1 MPHNP
6 HNAANPKGN
15 HKTRL
20 TESLAVLMLVIGGVL
35 VVGFLI
41 SLLLF

>member
-1 MPHNP
+1 MT
-6 HNAANPKGN
+6 HNAANPRGN

-20 TESLAVLMLVIGGVL
+20 TESLAVVMLVIGGVL

-41 SLLLF
+41 AIIVL

>member
-1 MPHNP
+1 MTR
-6 HNAANPKGN
+6 NAANPRGN

-20 TESLAVLMLVIGGVL
+20 TESLAVVMLVIGGVL

-41 SLLLF
+41 AMLVL